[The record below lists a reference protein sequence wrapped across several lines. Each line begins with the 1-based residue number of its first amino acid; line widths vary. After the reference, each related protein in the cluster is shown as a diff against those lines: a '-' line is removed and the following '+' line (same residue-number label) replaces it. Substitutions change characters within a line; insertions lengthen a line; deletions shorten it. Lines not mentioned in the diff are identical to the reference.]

1 VSPGA
6 SDWIL
11 WRVLLFLI
19 GLRSKGVG
27 GGLFIVP
34 TKIEP
39 LGGRIHW
46 TSPVRGLDKS
56 SECLWKLVKRFWKPV
71 PDRKVRWSSL
81 EAGKSSLKAS
91 QRPD

>member
-1 VSPGA
+1 VGERGA

-11 WRVLLFLI
+11 WRVLLFLS

-39 LGGRIHW
+39 LGEGFIGL
-46 TSPVRGLDKS
+46 VR
-56 SECLWKLVKRFWKPV
+56 
-71 PDRKVRWSSL
+71 
-81 EAGKSSLKAS
+81 
-91 QRPD
+91 